1 MPAQR
6 AACNRVIFE
15 RVGIVK
21 AKMVI
26 RLLLLA
32 TLMLTFVPITALAD
46 TGYSYIDENGNPK
59 TTGELNVTPITEET
73 ATLTTGW
80 YVVNNDVT
88 RTGTITV
95 SGSVNLILMD
105 GYTLSVTGDSR
116 NAGISVLVG
125 NSLTIYGQEAGTG
138 TLIAQGG
145 QHGAGI
151 GGGEHKNAG
160 TTKISG
166 GTVMAIGGQDSAGI
180 GGGYSNGYGA
190 EFGMGGTIVITGG
203 NITANGNGYGA
214 GIGGGSSGQSG
225 NISISGGVVNAT
237 SGDVT
242 VASGA
247 AGIGGG
253 AGKGANKI
261 TISGGTVV
269 AKALDYGAGIGGGR
283 GGVGGIIEISGGH
296 VTATSRERGAG
307 IGGGCMAS
315 GGTTTISGG
324 TVIATSEYGGA
335 GIGGGSLAAGGTVNI
350 QGGDITAKGGSWG
363 AGIGSAGNYNAGNIT
378 ITGGVVKAFGGDYN
392 TGIYSGSAGIGAGG
406 NLEMSGPSTHNG
418 GTIKI
423 LGGNVTAGGAYN
435 SLDIGR
441 GRNGVNGTL
450 LIGDAA
456 IVTLAANGIDASAT
470 TFGTCVIK
478 GKAAGAQM
486 GYYEDGTRLVET
498 VIDLEAAALSDGA
511 GYTVS
516 GDTVTLSGSGN
527 SYVLMGITTSRNVT
541 VASGSSANVILYEA
555 DIAPASGCAFNMTG
569 ATVNMRLIS
578 DNALSSGPNLA
589 GIQAPAGSSLTI
601 SGSGSLTA
609 TGGNNGAGIGGGTGM
624 AGGSISITGGTVEAV
639 GKGGGAGVGGGN
651 GSDGGDVLV
660 DGEDTALTATG
671 GANGFDIGSGNSQ
684 ILGGSLTIQNHAA
697 VLMTRNGTNAL
708 RDYITGT
715 VGGAGSQ
722 LDAGEYLNS
731 HKLLTCTGITATP
744 SSGAKAYDLIQ
755 LTVNVTGL
763 SDTKAQGEIV
773 FYNNGSEMGRAS
785 LNRVADGS
793 ADAMAVY
800 RNWTAWGGTHSLT
813 AKYIQNPGWDSYY
826 MPESGS
832 LSYEVARIEQAALS
846 IAVPDTVTY
855 GDAPFSLVT
864 SGGSGAGSLS
874 YAVTEGDAVSVNAST
889 GVVTVLKAGSATVTV
904 TKAEDIHYNAK
915 SASIHITVNK
925 AAPPTANYPSA
936 SALTYGQP
944 LSESAL
950 TGGAGDGTFAWE
962 SPGTIP
968 TVQNTGY
975 TVIFTPRD
983 AANYDYS
990 GVALS
995 QTVNITVHKATPDI
1009 TFPTAGELTY
1019 GQPLSDSEL
1028 SGGSGDGSFAWESP
1042 ATIPAV
1048 VNSGYIVVFTP
1059 NDTDNYNTV
1068 TQVVAITVLKAE
1080 QAPLAIA
1087 EPSVTYGDA
1096 PFGLSVSGG
1105 SGTGS
1110 LRYAVTAGDAVAIDD
1125 STGLVTVLKA
1135 GLATVTVTKA
1145 ADSNYNQT
1153 SASVAIT
1160 VVKALPPAVFPVAAP
1175 ITYGQPLSASVLS
1188 GGTGDGAFAWKSPDA
1203 IPTVINSG
1211 FSVVFTPSDTDN
1223 YVAIEQTM
1231 ELIVNKAAQ
1240 TPLTVSGIPE
1250 NLTFGDKPFRLTV
1263 NGGSG
1268 TGALSYAVVSGQAAA
1283 VDAAGKVKIE
1293 HAGTSAIK
1301 VTNSGDDNYLPV
1313 SQTVMITIKKAAQ
1326 SAALMFELPKSIT
1339 YGDEPFQIFGSGGS
1353 GNGSF
1358 SYSVA
1363 SGDAV
1368 KVSETG
1374 MVTVLRPGIATI
1386 AATKAGDID
1395 YISQT
1400 AQLRLSVK
1408 KGVQN
1413 KLTISGIPDRV
1424 DTSHAPFQL
1433 IVTGGS
1439 GTGALSYKVVSG
1451 NAIQVDA
1458 HGEVTILKK
1467 GTALLSVTKAEDDYY
1482 LAATATARID
1492 VKKAEPSPTATATPR
1507 PTATVAPSSTAAP
1520 TPTATAAPSSTATAA
1535 PTPTATAA
1543 PSPTVTATTRP
1554 SATYA
1559 TSSPTDSPASVMLN
1573 PLSIQEDVKAGK
1585 IVVIILTD
1593 DLPEGAT
1600 AINLP
1605 SGEVI
1610 PIDTTQNSLEL
1621 PISPRDINE
1630 AGDLVIIALNKEHAS
1645 TGRYLIDLSDDA
1657 WQNGA
1662 SNGKAGF
1669 GSMLW
1674 GIAAGVFVI
1683 AGAMAALLILS
1694 GKKK

>member
-1 MPAQR
+1 
-6 AACNRVIFE
+6 
-15 RVGIVK
+15 
-21 AKMVI
+21 
-26 RLLLLA
+26 
-32 TLMLTFVPITALAD
+32 
-46 TGYSYIDENGNPK
+46 
-59 TTGELNVTPITEET
+59 
-73 ATLTTGW
+73 
-80 YVVNNDVT
+80 
-88 RTGTITV
+88 
-95 SGSVNLILMD
+95 
-105 GYTLSVTGDSR
+105 
-116 NAGISVLVG
+116 
-125 NSLTIYGQEAGTG
+125 
-138 TLIAQGG
+138 
-145 QHGAGI
+145 
-151 GGGEHKNAG
+151 
-160 TTKISG
+160 
-166 GTVMAIGGQDSAGI
+166 
-180 GGGYSNGYGA
+180 
-190 EFGMGGTIVITGG
+190 
-203 NITANGNGYGA
+203 
-214 GIGGGSSGQSG
+214 
-225 NISISGGVVNAT
+225 
-237 SGDVT
+237 
-242 VASGA
+242 
-247 AGIGGG
+247 
-253 AGKGANKI
+253 
-261 TISGGTVV
+261 
-269 AKALDYGAGIGGGR
+269 
-283 GGVGGIIEISGGH
+283 
-296 VTATSRERGAG
+296 
-307 IGGGCMAS
+307 
-315 GGTTTISGG
+315 
-324 TVIATSEYGGA
+324 
-335 GIGGGSLAAGGTVNI
+335 
-350 QGGDITAKGGSWG
+350 
-363 AGIGSAGNYNAGNIT
+363 
-378 ITGGVVKAFGGDYN
+378 
-392 TGIYSGSAGIGAGG
+392 
-406 NLEMSGPSTHNG
+406 
-418 GTIKI
+418 
-423 LGGNVTAGGAYN
+423 
-435 SLDIGR
+435 
-441 GRNGVNGTL
+441 
-450 LIGDAA
+450 
-456 IVTLAANGIDASAT
+456 
-470 TFGTCVIK
+470 
-478 GKAAGAQM
+478 
-486 GYYEDGTRLVET
+486 
-498 VIDLEAAALSDGA
+498 
-511 GYTVS
+511 
-516 GDTVTLSGSGN
+516 
-527 SYVLMGITTSRNVT
+527 
-541 VASGSSANVILYEA
+541 
-555 DIAPASGCAFNMTG
+555 
-569 ATVNMRLIS
+569 
-578 DNALSSGPNLA
+578 
-589 GIQAPAGSSLTI
+589 
-601 SGSGSLTA
+601 
-609 TGGNNGAGIGGGTGM
+609 
-624 AGGSISITGGTVEAV
+624 
-639 GKGGGAGVGGGN
+639 
-651 GSDGGDVLV
+651 
-660 DGEDTALTATG
+660 
-671 GANGFDIGSGNSQ
+671 
-684 ILGGSLTIQNHAA
+684 
-697 VLMTRNGTNAL
+697 
-708 RDYITGT
+708 
-715 VGGAGSQ
+715 
-722 LDAGEYLNS
+722 
-731 HKLLTCTGITATP
+731 
-744 SSGAKAYDLIQ
+744 
-755 LTVNVTGL
+755 
-763 SDTKAQGEIV
+763 
-773 FYNNGSEMGRAS
+773 
-785 LNRVADGS
+785 
-793 ADAMAVY
+793 
-800 RNWTAWGGTHSLT
+800 
-813 AKYIQNPGWDSYY
+813 

-832 LSYEVARIEQAALS
+832 LNYEVARIEQAALS

-925 AAPPTANYPSA
+925 AAPPTVNYPSA

-975 TVIFTPRD
+975 TVIFTPND
-983 AANYDYS
+983 TDNYDYT
-990 GVALS
+990 GVPLS
-995 QTVNITVHKATPDI
+995 QTVSITVHKATPAV
-1009 TFPTAGELTY
+1009 TFPTAGEITY
-1019 GQPLSDSEL
+1019 GQRLAESAL
-1028 SGGSGDGSFAWESP
+1028 TGGSGDGSFTWESP
-1042 ATIPAV
+1042 DTIPAV

-1153 SASVAIT
+1153 STSVAIT
-1160 VVKALPPAVFPVAAP
+1160 VVKALPAAVFPVAAP

-1188 GGTGDGAFAWKSPDA
+1188 GGSGDGAFAWKSPDA

-1535 PTPTATAA
+1535 PTPTVTAAPSLTATATPSSTATAEPSSTATAA
-1543 PSPTVTATTRP
+1543 PSPTATAAARS
-1554 SATYA
+1554 SATDA
-1559 TSSPTDSPASVMLN
+1559 SSSPTDSPTSMMLK
-1573 PLSIQEDVKAGK
+1573 PLSIHNDGKAGN
-1585 IVVIILTD
+1585 VVITILIN
-1593 DLPEGAT
+1593 DLPESSK
-1600 AINLP
+1600 AIRLP
-1605 SGEVI
+1605 SGKVI
-1610 PIDTTQNSLEL
+1610 PIDTTLNSLEL

-1630 AGDLVIIALNKEHAS
+1630 AGELVIIALNKEHAPMGS
-1645 TGRYLIDLSDDA
+1645 YLINLSDDA